1 MNFKNKSKKSSF
13 SSTGNMESDDGLE
26 DLRSAQ
32 KTLKFKLNAINSEIK
47 TLSKNN
53 KSSFGN
59 VNSQS
64 SEEKYLNSIK
74 PVRLTPDELNSIMSG
89 NTSNFKNIKKSRF
102 GNTSN
107 NLIFWLILIVILV
120 LIYVFRKNLIK
131 IFNLQKININ

>member
-1 MNFKNKSKKSSF
+1 MDFKNKSKKSSF
-13 SSTGNMESDDGLE
+13 SSTGTDDGLE
-26 DLRSAQ
+26 DLKSAQ

-47 TLSKNN
+47 NLSKKN

-64 SEEKYLNSIK
+64 SEENYLNSIK
-74 PVRLTPDELNSIMSG
+74 PVRLTQDELNSMMSG
-89 NTSNFKNIKKSRF
+89 NIGNFTNIKKSRF

-131 IFNLQKININ
+131 FFNLQKLNIN

>member
-1 MNFKNKSKKSSF
+1 
-13 SSTGNMESDDGLE
+13 MESDDSLK
-26 DLRSAQ
+26 DLKSAQ
-32 KTLKFKLNAINSEIK
+32 KSLKFKLNAINSEIK

-53 KSSFGN
+53 KSSFG
-59 VNSQS
+59 S
-64 SEEKYLNSIK
+64 SEEDYLNSIK
-74 PVRLTPDELNSIMSG
+74 PVMLTPDELNSIISG
-89 NTSNFKNIKKSRF
+89 NTSNFTNIKKSRF

>member
-32 KTLKFKLNAINSEIK
+32 KSLKFKLNAINSEIK

>member
-1 MNFKNKSKKSSF
+1 MDFKNKSKKSSF
-13 SSTGNMESDDGLE
+13 SSTGTDDGLD

-47 TLSKNN
+47 TLSKKN

-59 VNSQS
+59 VNSRS

-74 PVRLTPDELNSIMSG
+74 PVRLTPGELNSIMSG

-131 IFNLQKININ
+131 IFNLQKLNIN